1 MSLLTP
7 PFTVPVGQTCVFA
20 LPTTTVASGPYGGVC
35 FGGNSYSL
43 DGSSDLNTG
52 SLAYVQWVPV
62 WLLILPAFSGAGF
75 LYRVGRWTR
84 LYTHIYPV
92 LYISASHYGNPDTD
106 CYLLLNGSEF
116 GTSEEPGV
124 GIFSVPSS
132 ADSMGNTGAVITSA
146 SLGVQLV
153 ARGNNP
159 AGDQSDSIS
168 IAAVG
173 LAIYSSLPA
182 SSGVASVW
190 VNVGNTKPLGS

>member
-20 LPTTTVASGPYGGVC
+20 LPTTTAASGPYGSVC
-35 FGGNSYSL
+35 VGGNSYSG

-52 SLAYVQWVPV
+52 SLATFSGCPFGPKTASVQW
-62 WLLILPAFSGAGF
+62 GGF
-75 LYRVGRWTR
+75 LVPRWPHGTVI
-84 LYTHIYPV
+84 HNIYPV
-92 LYISASHYGNPDTD
+92 LYISASHYGNTDTEFD
-106 CYLLLNGSEF
+106 LLLNGSEF
-116 GTSEEPGV
+116 GTNHDPGV

-146 SLGVQLV
+146 SLGVQLI
-153 ARGNNP
+153 ARGGSDV
-159 AGDQSDSIS
+159 GDQSTSVS

-190 VNVGNTKPLGS
+190 INVGNTKPLGS

>member
-20 LPTTTVASGPYGGVC
+20 LPTTTAASGTYGGVC

-52 SLAYVQWVPV
+52 NLATFGGCPFAPNTASVQW
-62 WLLILPAFSGAGF
+62 GGF
-75 LYRVGRWTR
+75 LVPRWPNGTVI
-84 LYTHIYPV
+84 HNIYPV
-92 LYISASHYGNPDTD
+92 LYISASYYGNTDTECD
-106 CYLLLNGSEF
+106 LLLNGSPF
-116 GTSEEPGV
+116 DALKPGV

-146 SLGVQLV
+146 SFGMQLV
-153 ARGNNP
+153 ARGGGP
-159 AGDQSDSIS
+159 GDQSDSVS

-182 SSGVASVW
+182 SSGVASAW

>member
-20 LPTTTVASGPYGGVC
+20 LPTTTAASGLYGGVC

-52 SLAYVQWVPV
+52 SVATFSGCPFAPNGASVQW
-62 WLLILPAFSGAGF
+62 GGF
-75 LYRVGRWTR
+75 LVPRWPNGTVI
-84 LYTHIYPV
+84 HNIYPV
-92 LYISASHYGNPDTD
+92 MYISASNYGNINTE

-116 GTSEEPGV
+116 LPEKPGV
-124 GIFSVPSS
+124 GIFSTPSS
-132 ADSMGNTGAVITSA
+132 AYSMGNTEAVITSA
-146 SLGVQLV
+146 SLGVQLI
-153 ARGNNP
+153 ARGD
-159 AGDQSDSIS
+159 GTSTSVS

-173 LAIYSSLPA
+173 LAIYASIPA
-182 SSGVASVW
+182 NSGAASVW

>member
-20 LPTTTVASGPYGGVC
+20 LPTTTAASGTYGGVC

-52 SLAYVQWVPV
+52 SVATFSGCPFAPNTASVQW
-62 WLLILPAFSGAGF
+62 GGF
-75 LYRVGRWTR
+75 LVPRWPNGTVI
-84 LYTHIYPV
+84 HNIYPV
-92 LYISASHYGNPDTD
+92 LYISASHYGNSDTECD
-106 CYLLLNGSEF
+106 LLLNGSAF
-116 GTSEEPGV
+116 GTNHDPGV

-146 SLGVQLV
+146 SLGVQLI
-153 ARGNNP
+153 ARGGGP
-159 AGDQSDSIS
+159 GDQSTSVS

-173 LAIYSSLPA
+173 LAIYASIPA
-182 SSGVASVW
+182 NSGAASVW

>member
-20 LPTTTVASGPYGGVC
+20 LPTTTAASGQYGSIC

-52 SLAYVQWVPV
+52 SLATFSGCPFAPNTASVQWE
-62 WLLILPAFSGAGF
+62 GF
-75 LYRVGRWTR
+75 LVPRWPNGTVI
-84 LYTHIYPV
+84 HNIYPV
-92 LYISASHYGNPDTD
+92 LYISASHYGNPNTG

-116 GTSEEPGV
+116 GTSESPGV

-146 SLGVQLV
+146 SLGVKLV
-153 ARGNNP
+153 ARGNDP
-159 AGDQSDSIS
+159 SGDQSTSVS

-173 LAIYSSLPA
+173 LAIYSSLPS

>member
-1 MSLLTP
+1 MPLLTP

-20 LPTTTVASGPYGGVC
+20 LPTTTAASGPYGSIC

-52 SLAYVQWVPV
+52 SVATFSGCPFAPNTASVQWGGFFVP
-62 WLLILPAFSGAGF
+62 
-75 LYRVGRWTR
+75 RWPHGTVI
-84 LYTHIYPV
+84 HNIYPA
-92 LYISASHYGNPDTD
+92 LYISASHYGNVDTECD
-106 CYLLLNGSEF
+106 LLLNGSKRA
-116 GTSEEPGV
+116 SSPGV

-146 SLGVQLV
+146 SLGMQLV
-153 ARGNNP
+153 ARGNVP
-159 AGDQSDSIS
+159 GGDQSCSIS

-173 LAIYSSLPA
+173 LAIYASIPA
-182 SSGVASVW
+182 NSGAASVW

>member
-20 LPTTTVASGPYGGVC
+20 LPTTTAASGHQGANC

-52 SLAYVQWVPV
+52 SLATFSGCPFAPNTASVQWGGFFVP
-62 WLLILPAFSGAGF
+62 
-75 LYRVGRWTR
+75 RWPHGTVI
-84 LYTHIYPV
+84 HNIYPA
-92 LYISASHYGNPDTD
+92 LYISASHYGNPDTECD
-106 CYLLLNGSEF
+106 LLLNGSK
-116 GTSEEPGV
+116 TASSPGV

-146 SLGVQLV
+146 SFGMQLV
-153 ARGNNP
+153 ARGDVP
-159 AGDQSDSIS
+159 GGDQSCSIS

-173 LAIYSSLPA
+173 LAIYASIPA
-182 SSGVASVW
+182 NSGAASVW

>member
-20 LPTTTVASGPYGGVC
+20 LPTTTVASGTYGGVC

-52 SLAYVQWVPV
+52 SVATFSGCPFAPNTASVQWGGFFVP
-62 WLLILPAFSGAGF
+62 
-75 LYRVGRWTR
+75 RWPHGTVI
-84 LYTHIYPV
+84 HNIYPA
-92 LYISASHYGNPDTD
+92 LYISASHYGNPNTESD
-106 CYLLLNGSEF
+106 LLLNGRASRAAKP
-116 GTSEEPGV
+116 PGG

-159 AGDQSDSIS
+159 SGDQSDSIS